1 MKFNGEMLADKLFER
16 EFIVYNLTI
25 FLKVYRPANSKLQV
39 QSLFMLSIRN
49 IQFTK
54 LLKANGRLREFNF
67 RRSAIEGKIFF
78 NVDVTDD
85 RNNRI
90 SFRMQKEDS
99 TWKILPQELP
109 LWITTNEKDLGEL
122 IENEV
127 Q

>member
-1 MKFNGEMLADKLFER
+1 M
-16 EFIVYNLTI
+16 YNLTI
-25 FLKVYRPANSKLQV
+25 VPKVCSPANGKLQV
-39 QSLFMLSIRN
+39 QLLFMQSIRN

-67 RRSAIEGKIFF
+67 RRSAHEGKIIF

-90 SFRMQKEDS
+90 FFRMQKEDS
-99 TWKILPQELP
+99 TWRIQPQELP
-109 LWITTNEKDLGEL
+109 LWVTTNETNLCEL

>member
-1 MKFNGEMLADKLFER
+1 
-16 EFIVYNLTI
+16 VYNLTI
-25 FLKVYRPANSKLQV
+25 FPKVYSLATSKLQV

-67 RRSAIEGKIFF
+67 RKSAIEGKIIF